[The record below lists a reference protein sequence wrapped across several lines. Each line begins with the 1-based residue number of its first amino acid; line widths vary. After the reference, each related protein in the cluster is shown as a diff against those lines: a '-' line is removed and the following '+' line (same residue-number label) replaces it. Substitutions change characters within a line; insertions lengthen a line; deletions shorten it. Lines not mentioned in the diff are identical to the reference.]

1 MKVKYR
7 QNYSNECGKC
17 AIANLLSLYNINKEV
32 EIDYSKEGCSAY
44 QIKKY
49 LLKHFKKVEVISFDI
64 NQLKYIKNF
73 KPFITLLK
81 KEESSHYV
89 VVYKASKKYLYI
101 LDSLT
106 NYSYKITYDNFIKIS
121 GNLSIVCE
129 ENMNIYLN
137 QSNNKS
143 IAIVSFLSLFET
155 LLTLSTSILL
165 QQIIDNGFND
175 ALLYIIVNF
184 MLLIIT
190 RYKIKVFFNLYS
202 KMDEDIVCHTLSKIY
217 NLKYKFISKHNIDEV
232 YFRLQDSMVYKQ
244 MILTY
249 IFSFI
254 SDVLFMFF
262 SMLLIY
268 FYSVIIGI
276 ILSVISILIFI
287 YSYILYKKNQKIVE
301 EKRIEEYE
309 FFNMYRDSFSNV
321 IDIYKNKNKDYE
333 NKSLNKLISL
343 QKISKKHDR
352 FNMIKNYNL
361 SMFQSILICIIVL
374 LYFTSLYSYLSIGS
388 LIALI
393 NLITLSLQPLL
404 SICSSITEFSNLKL
418 IKDRLNDINNNS

>member
-1 MKVKYR
+1 
-7 QNYSNECGKC
+7 
-17 AIANLLSLYNINKEV
+17 
-32 EIDYSKEGCSAY
+32 
-44 QIKKY
+44 
-49 LLKHFKKVEVISFDI
+49 
-64 NQLKYIKNF
+64 
-73 KPFITLLK
+73 
-81 KEESSHYV
+81 
-89 VVYKASKKYLYI
+89 
-101 LDSLT
+101 
-106 NYSYKITYDNFIKIS
+106 
-121 GNLSIVCE
+121 
-129 ENMNIYLN
+129 
-137 QSNNKS
+137 
-143 IAIVSFLSLFET
+143 
-155 LLTLSTSILL
+155 
-165 QQIIDNGFND
+165 
-175 ALLYIIVNF
+175 

-254 SDVLFMFF
+254 SDILFMFF

-343 QKISKKHDR
+343 QKISKNYDR

-361 SMFQSILICIIVL
+361 SMFQSALICIIVL